1 MGSHVDSGVSED
13 ATRRLTIALVAVFR
27 RAPANLTPDLRLGA
41 IDGWD
46 SMNSL
51 SLILELERAFD
62 VNLGETTLRADQT
75 IADVLTVIRDC
86 AGATGS

>member
-1 MGSHVDSGVSED
+1 MGSHVDSGLSED

-27 RAPANLTPDLRLGA
+27 RAPANLAPDLRLGA

-51 SLILELERAFD
+51 SFILELERAFD

-75 IADVLTVIRDC
+75 IADVLTAIREC
-86 AGATGS
+86 APATGR

>member
-1 MGSHVDSGVSED
+1 MGSHVDSGLSED
-13 ATRRLTIALVAVFR
+13 VTRRLTTALVAVFR
-27 RAPANLTPDLRLGA
+27 RAPANLAPGLRLGA

-86 AGATGS
+86 AAATDS

>member
-1 MGSHVDSGVSED
+1 
-13 ATRRLTIALVAVFR
+13 
-27 RAPANLTPDLRLGA
+27 
-41 IDGWD
+41 
-46 SMNSL
+46 MNSL

-75 IADVLTVIRDC
+75 IADVLKVIRDC

>member
-1 MGSHVDSGVSED
+1 MGSQLDSGLTED
-13 ATRRLTIALVAVFR
+13 ATRQLTTALVAVFR
-27 RAPANLTPDLRLGA
+27 RAPANLGPDLRLGA

-75 IADVLTVIRDC
+75 IADVLTAIREC
-86 AGATGS
+86 AAATNS